1 MDNKCLSLANQHLR
15 NLRGTRLRIIQASRS
30 NILKLISIR
39 FLYRGGA
46 LVEPG
51 CTCCFSSL
59 TSIYSE
65 MIVKYSILPVE
76 NNPNYMEFKWS
87 PPTPALFF
95 RFAAVCTL
103 IVLHYTVYELEF
115 FLRFKKFMYV
125 SHIFSLKYS
134 FLPFL
139 SFQYFSIKKQL
150 NFYLSIDFPVFY
162 FKNKIFQLRNNSF
175 LILYL
180 KKK

>member
-1 MDNKCLSLANQHLR
+1 ML
-15 NLRGTRLRIIQASRS
+15 
-30 NILKLISIR
+30 IR

-59 TSIYSE
+59 TSTYFE
-65 MIVKYSILPVE
+65 MIVKKQHTVCRKQSKLHGIQLEP
-76 NNPNYMEFKWS
+76 S
-87 PPTPALFF
+87 PPRALFF
-95 RFAAVCTL
+95 RLAAVCPL

-115 FLRFKKFMYV
+115 FLRFKKSICV
-125 SHIFSLKYS
+125 SYIFSLKYS

-139 SFQYFSIKKQL
+139 SFQKFSIKK
-150 NFYLSIDFPVFY
+150 NWTYLSIDFPVFY

-175 LILYL
+175 IILYL
-180 KKK
+180 KNK